1 MKVLV
6 VGANGKVG
14 QRVVKKLSAHNH
26 EPIAM
31 IRDESQREALESK
44 GAKVVVADLEKDIS
58 HAFKDHL
65 DAVVFA
71 AGSGGSTGKDKTVAV
86 DLQGARKTIN
96 EAVKH
101 KVPRYVMISA
111 LGANDANNMPDD
123 MQHYFVAK
131 SEADQHLVQSALDY
145 TIFRPGRLTDNSGNG
160 NVNAAENLEDYNSTD
175 TSRDNLA
182 NAVVDAL
189 DKRNTYKKVIELID
203 GNTPV
208 KDAIASI

>member
-14 QRVVKKLSAHNH
+14 QRVVKKLASHNH

-31 IRDESQREALESK
+31 IRNESQRQAMESR
-44 GAKVVVADLEKDIS
+44 GASVVVADLEKDIS
-58 HAFKDHL
+58 HAFSKNL
-65 DAVVFA
+65 DAVIFT
-71 AGSGGSTGKDKTVAV
+71 AGSGGNTSQEKTVSV

-101 KVPRYVMISA
+101 KVPRYLMVSA
-111 LGANDANNMPDD
+111 LGANDASKMPND

-131 SEADQHLVQSALDY
+131 SEADQHLVQSSLDY
-145 TIFRPGRLTDNSGNG
+145 TIFRPGRLTDESGNG
-160 NVNAAENLEDYNSTD
+160 SVKAAESLDGYDSTN

-182 NAVVDAL
+182 NAIVDAL

-208 KDAIASI
+208 KDAIAGI